1 MVLPFVALFGYL
13 SMAFIPIIGFIRGA
27 KIAENSLDYSVQNT
41 TRNAL
46 YLPTSR
52 EAKYKAKQANDT
64 FFVRLGDLASAG
76 LVFAGTTWLAFGPRQ
91 FALTAVALVVVW
103 LIVAFVLGKR
113 FQSLAHTA

>member
-1 MVLPFVALFGYL
+1 
-13 SMAFIPIIGFIRGA
+13 MAFIPVLGLIRGA
-27 KIAENSLDYSVQNT
+27 KIAENSLDYSLQNT

-76 LVFAGTTWLAFGPRQ
+76 LVFAGTTWLAFTRRE
-91 FALTAVALVVVW
+91 FALVAVALVLVW
-103 LIVAFVLGKR
+103 LTIAFFLGRR
-113 FQSLAHTA
+113 FQSLANTK